1 MPHDIIDNRSRTLID
16 HIRVELPGAQAAKF
30 AVGYFFLSG
39 LEAVADVLDNV
50 AELRLLIG
58 NTSSRQT
65 IEQIAEGYRRL
76 EQVADSAEALAFPN
90 LAARQ
95 AAAAATAQAIGQT
108 AALLD
113 QTDRAERLVGSLVRL
128 IEAGKLKV
136 RVYTRG
142 RLHAKA
148 YIFDYG
154 PLFDAAGR
162 PVPRNE
168 LGVAI
173 VGSSNFTL
181 SGIATN
187 TELNVV
193 VHGSANHEELTRWF
207 ETLWGESQDFEPSL
221 MQELR
226 QSWPLAQVTPYEVY
240 LKALYEIVGDRLTGD
255 EADEFLWRDDITA
268 VLAEFQ
274 EHAVRQAVKMI
285 RRHGGCFVS
294 DVVGLGKSY
303 IGAAIVKHFERAD
316 RARSLIICPAP
327 LVEMWE
333 HYNEAYQLNARVLSM
348 GLLKEDERHGPEWL
362 LHDERYATRDFVLV
376 DESHNFRNTA
386 SQRYKVLQSYLSV
399 GDRRCVLLTAT
410 PRNQSVWDIYNQ
422 MQLFHRGDLTDLPVD
437 PPNLRAY
444 FGLIEQGQRR
454 LPALLAH
461 VLIRR
466 TRQHIVRW
474 YGYDAE
480 TDQRVDPDN
489 FAPYRLGERRAYVIV
504 GGRHQFFPK
513 RKLDT
518 IPYSIVDTY
527 AGLYDRLRGYLGAAH
542 RVNGER
548 GTDELTYARYGLWHY
563 VRPQKRE
570 RPPYVDLHR
579 AGANL
584 RGLMRIMLFKRFES
598 SVYAFRETVKRL
610 LRIHEMFVAALRR
623 GIVPAGEDAQTLLY
637 ESDQYEEQELVDA
650 LGQVSGR
657 YDIHD
662 FDGEALAADIEQ
674 DIRILREM
682 LALVAPITP
691 ADDDKLI
698 ALRTWLARPEL
709 SAGKRLIFTQYA
721 DTAQYLYDNL
731 NPGGADR
738 TVEVIYSREKSKA
751 EIVGRFA
758 PRANPQQRPPEG
770 TPEIMTLIATD
781 VLSEGLNLQDCDK
794 VINYDLHW
802 NPVRL
807 IQRFGRIDRIG
818 SEFDTIHAYNFLPE
832 RELESHLGLRERL
845 ARRIRE
851 IHETIGED
859 AAILD
864 PSERL
869 NEEAMYTIYTQGEI
883 SHFEEDA
890 ADEFVDLNEAE
901 EILRQLRED
910 QPALYGRI
918 TALRDGI
925 RCGRHAG
932 QRGAVLLCRS
942 GSYKQLYLMDE
953 RGEVISRDI
962 PRILNTLRCAP
973 NTPAEPLPPG
983 YNDQI
988 MAVKRQFDREVQA
1001 RRAEREH
1008 TLSLTKGQQYVRR
1021 ELRLLHAAA
1030 EDSDLRRQI
1039 EVLETVFT
1047 RPNPRPA
1054 VRSELNRMRRDGL
1067 SDTALLVAL
1076 THAYSVYGLD
1086 AEAAPT
1092 EIAADQN
1099 DELPRVVC
1107 SESLSM

>member
-1 MPHDIIDNRSRTLID
+1 MPNDIIDNRTRTLID

-39 LEAVADVLDNV
+39 LEAVADALDNV
-50 AELRLLIG
+50 TELRLLIG

-76 EQVADSAEALAFPN
+76 EQVADSAEALAFSN
-90 LAARQ
+90 LTARQ
-95 AAAAATAQAIGQT
+95 AAATVTAQAIGQT

-168 LGVAI
+168 LGVAV

-193 VHGSANHEELTRWF
+193 VHGNDNHDALTRWF
-207 ETLWGESQDFEPSL
+207 EELWREAQDFESHL

-240 LKALYEIVGDRLTGD
+240 LKALYEIVGDRLVGD

-285 RRHGGCFVS
+285 RRYGGCFVS

-316 RARSLIICPAP
+316 RTRSLIICPAP

-348 GLLKEDERHGPEWL
+348 GLLQEDARYGPEWM
-362 LHDERYATRDFVLV
+362 LHDEKYATRDFVLV

-466 TRQHIVRW
+466 TRQHILRW

-527 AGLYDRLRGYLGAAH
+527 AGLYDRLRCYLG
-542 RVNGER
+542 
-548 GTDELTYARYGLWHY
+548 
-563 VRPQKRE
+563 RP
-570 RPPYVDLHR
+570 
-579 AGANL
+579 
-584 RGLMRIMLFKRFES
+584 
-598 SVYAFRETVKRL
+598 
-610 LRIHEMFVAALRR
+610 
-623 GIVPAGEDAQTLLY
+623 
-637 ESDQYEEQELVDA
+637 
-650 LGQVSGR
+650 
-657 YDIHD
+657 
-662 FDGEALAADIEQ
+662 
-674 DIRILREM
+674 
-682 LALVAPITP
+682 
-691 ADDDKLI
+691 I
-698 ALRTWLARPEL
+698 A
-709 SAGKRLIFTQYA
+709 
-721 DTAQYLYDNL
+721 
-731 NPGGADR
+731 
-738 TVEVIYSREKSKA
+738 
-751 EIVGRFA
+751 
-758 PRANPQQRPPEG
+758 
-770 TPEIMTLIATD
+770 
-781 VLSEGLNLQDCDK
+781 
-794 VINYDLHW
+794 
-802 NPVRL
+802 
-807 IQRFGRIDRIG
+807 
-818 SEFDTIHAYNFLPE
+818 
-832 RELESHLGLRERL
+832 
-845 ARRIRE
+845 
-851 IHETIGED
+851 
-859 AAILD
+859 
-864 PSERL
+864 
-869 NEEAMYTIYTQGEI
+869 
-883 SHFEEDA
+883 
-890 ADEFVDLNEAE
+890 
-901 EILRQLRED
+901 
-910 QPALYGRI
+910 
-918 TALRDGI
+918 
-925 RCGRHAG
+925 
-932 QRGAVLLCRS
+932 
-942 GSYKQLYLMDE
+942 
-953 RGEVISRDI
+953 
-962 PRILNTLRCAP
+962 
-973 NTPAEPLPPG
+973 
-983 YNDQI
+983 
-988 MAVKRQFDREVQA
+988 
-1001 RRAEREH
+1001 
-1008 TLSLTKGQQYVRR
+1008 
-1021 ELRLLHAAA
+1021 
-1030 EDSDLRRQI
+1030 
-1039 EVLETVFT
+1039 
-1047 RPNPRPA
+1047 
-1054 VRSELNRMRRDGL
+1054 
-1067 SDTALLVAL
+1067 
-1076 THAYSVYGLD
+1076 
-1086 AEAAPT
+1086 
-1092 EIAADQN
+1092 
-1099 DELPRVVC
+1099 
-1107 SESLSM
+1107 